1 MLITVFVELPYTN
14 HANYAD
20 APSYTLTTRF
30 SFISLRALWGKYFP
44 APPLAPP
51 ALWKLLMLMLMLHQ
65 CNVTAPVLIII
76 IIIVVVV
83 VVVVT
88 NNNNNNN

>member
-1 MLITVFVELPYTN
+1 MQVLRHRPDGMANGESMLITVFVELPYTN

-20 APSYTLTTRF
+20 APSF
-30 SFISLRALWGKYFP
+30 HSFPSGHYGGIFP

-51 ALWKLLMLMLMLHQ
+51 ALWKLLMLHQ

-76 IIIVVVV
+76 III
-83 VVVVT
+83 T
-88 NNNNNNN
+88 DNNN